1 MWQHLFL
8 QKAIDCPIEHKVYCR
23 LYHIC
28 FGGREQ
34 YDEWIELMQGR
45 EHLEEE
51 LENLDSKAA
60 GLRAEEKQ
68 KQQEE
73 AKTNEQ
79 QIIESKKLDEKEKE
93 RTKKWLEREL
103 ATIREAIRVRK
114 EVAVVRGAVEANR
127 IAEGQNLYGDEEEP
141 GIEKLILPQTSTMA

>member
-8 QKAIDCPIEHKVYCR
+8 KKAIDCPIEHKAYCR

-34 YDEWIELMQGR
+34 YEEWIELMQGR

-51 LENLDSKAA
+51 LENLDSEAA
-60 GLRAEEKQ
+60 GLRAEEKK

-73 AKTNEQ
+73 AKMNEQ
-79 QIIESKKLDEKEKE
+79 QILESRTIDEREKEWT
-93 RTKKWLEREL
+93 RKWLEREL
-103 ATIREAIRVRK
+103 GAIKEAIRVRK
-114 EVAVVRGAVEANR
+114 EVAMVRGAVEANR
-127 IAEGQNLYGDEEEP
+127 FAEGENLYGDEEEP
-141 GIEKLILPQTSTMA
+141 GIEKLILPQTPMIA

>member
-1 MWQHLFL
+1 
-8 QKAIDCPIEHKVYCR
+8 
-23 LYHIC
+23 
-28 FGGREQ
+28 
-34 YDEWIELMQGR
+34 MQGR